1 MSNKVTTPYP
11 LFSDIDGSPLI
22 AGFLFFGESGKDA
35 KQFPISVYWDEAKT
49 LLATQPISVRNG
61 LIVKDN
67 VPSAIYIEESSCSVA
82 INDRN
87 NYPIRQLLSYDQLS
101 SVKVVKSLVDAE
113 KTRAMAVEENL
124 QLQITTSNAGIKYFD
139 TEAQLLAFTPTE
151 TDPQQAYAFDT
162 KKNYLW
168 DSATAHWKDEGL
180 SSLQVA
186 NNYTDEQ
193 IKLLGFKPGINIF
206 NKAKVE
212 IGKYYN
218 YLTGQKGDAS
228 SEFSAAGLYE
238 IEGNIEYQVPSNY
251 NQQFAFFDSLK
262 NYISGQ
268 LNAGPTHKFTTPSN
282 AKYIGLTVDVS
293 LLDTFMLCKSSE
305 YPASYVP
312 FTVTKSDLR
321 VSTSQVNN
329 LMPDVKNELGF
340 IYINIIDTTKV
351 LNGYYV
357 NWQNGQ
363 LGDVAGYSAL
373 GPYEIK
379 PNTEYQASDFYNQQF
394 AFYDANMIYAG
405 GQPNPNPS
413 HKFTTPSNAKYIRL
427 SILTPQVNS
436 LVVSET
442 SLFPSSYVPY
452 TAKKIDGLITDD
464 VKTTKIFA
472 SADVNDTTASFTGPN
487 ANQLALDSITD
498 ASPKNRYQII
508 TKCMYKID
516 KATDYIGQRGYPTM
530 ILGKDHV
537 DIIGDGNTVV
547 WAELPYNDADIGPSI
562 DGNVYPRTQ
571 YQTLYTYAE
580 DSLIEG
586 ITFVAKNTRYAL
598 HLDNSN
604 GANKT
609 HRFKNCNFIFKGDK
623 GSVQALGCG
632 TSTGEE
638 AYFDGGMAHS
648 DAGIPFYLHN
658 NVKFEKP
665 SAFNFNNFT
674 YSSNTNV
681 IAMLLQSNGSLV
693 KDKLDLT
700 GCSFGGTAYVIYYW
714 QNWLSGNTTNKND
727 SFDHAEWRITGYGL
741 DPFLFE
747 NVVGGDCLRFKTTT
761 TGTSSNI
768 RFDKTSSAFPLLIKN
783 NQNNADAS
791 LYLDSREFIDGYI
804 VQDGTVGLSG
814 IAWGCKDLSESVY
827 ALDAGVN
834 YTSLGKRL
842 GNCSTTNKTL
852 GVIIN
857 GTTNTIT
864 FNKDYTSML
873 NAAILAEINAA
884 LTGATAD
891 LYVYGRDYYPMMPDV
906 AETVYNS
913 GSTYIPKGSVVTK
926 LQGTV
931 KLANANDKVYGVA
944 LDDIPV
950 MSTTAEGVKK
960 GQGRVLKRGFIYSN
974 RAKAHFV
981 LADNQNPPL
990 GTRFSVSSGQLVTDT
1005 NGKISVDIDTG
1016 VISINC

>member
-1 MSNKVTTPYP
+1 MAEMISTQDIVNVKR
-11 LFSDIDGSPLI
+11 DIDDTGKAVNEDAVITPRYGDPFKSVPMVVRELMENG
-22 AGFLFFGESGKDA
+22 GFMPFST
-35 KQFPISVYWDEAKT
+35 EAE
-49 LLATQPISVRNG
+49 LLAHVPTVS
-61 LIVKDN
+61 
-67 VPSAIYIEESSCSVA
+67 PSA
-82 INDRN
+82 
-87 NYPIRQLLSYDQLS
+87 
-101 SVKVVKSLVDAE
+101 
-113 KTRAMAVEENL
+113 
-124 QLQITTSNAGIKYFD
+124 
-139 TEAQLLAFTPTE
+139 
-151 TDPQQAYAFDT
+151 AYAFDT
-162 KKNYLW
+162 KKLYKWNGTTW
-168 DSATAHWKDEGL
+168 VDEGL
-180 SSLQVA
+180 SALDQA
-186 NNYTDEQ
+186 KEFTQDQ
-193 IKLLGFKPGINIF
+193 ITELGFQRGINIF
-206 NKAKVE
+206 DKSKVE
-212 IGKYYN
+212 YSKYYN
-218 YLTGQKGDAS
+218 YLTGEKGDAS

-238 IEGNIEYQVPSNY
+238 IEGNTEYRVPENY
-251 NQQFAFFDSLK
+251 TQQFAFFDSLK

-268 LNAGPTHKFTTPSN
+268 ENAGPAHKFTAPAN
-282 AKYIGLTVDVS
+282 AKYIGLTVGVS

-321 VSTSQVNN
+321 VSGSQVNN

-351 LNGYYV
+351 INGYYV

-394 AFYDANMIYAG
+394 AFYDANMTYVG
-405 GQPNPNPS
+405 GQPNPNLS

-427 SILTPQVNS
+427 SILTPQLNS

-472 SADVNDTTASFTGPN
+472 SADVNDTTAAFTGKN
-487 ANQLALDSITD
+487 AIQLALDSITD
-498 ASPKNRYQII
+498 ASEQNRYRII
-508 TKCMYKID
+508 AKGIFKVD
-516 KATDYIGQRGYPTM
+516 QAADYIGYLGYPSM
-530 ILGKDHV
+530 ILAKDNV
-537 DIIGDGNTVV
+537 EIVGDGNTVV
-547 WAELPYNDADIGPSI
+547 SAELPYNDAEIGLSV
-562 DGNVYPRTQ
+562 DGGNYPRTQ

-609 HRFKNCNFIFKGDK
+609 HRFKNCNFIFKGNK

-665 SAFNFNNFT
+665 SLFNFNNFT

-681 IAMLLQSNGSLV
+681 IAILLQSNGSLV

-700 GCSFGGTAYVIYYW
+700 GCGFGGTAYVIYYW

-747 NVVGGDCLRFKTTT
+747 NVVGGECLRFKTTSAD
-761 TGTSSNI
+761 TSSNI

-791 LYLDSREFIDGYI
+791 LYLDGREFIDGYI
-804 VQDGTVGLSG
+804 VQDGSVDLSAL
-814 IAWGCKDLSESVY
+814 AWGCKDLSESAY

-842 GNCSTTNKTL
+842 GNCSSSNKTL

-857 GTTNTIT
+857 GTTNIVT
-864 FNKDYTSML
+864 FNKDYTSMS

-891 LYVYGRDYYPMMPDV
+891 LYIYGRDYYPMMPDV
-906 AETVYNS
+906 TEVVYNTTA
-913 GSTYIPKGSVVTK
+913 TYIPKGSVVAK
-926 LQGTV
+926 DGGSV
-931 KLANANDKVYGVA
+931 RLAQTGDKIYGVA

-950 MSTTAEGVKK
+950 MQTMSDGSRK
-960 GQGRVLKRGFIYSN
+960 GQGRVLKRGYIYAN
-974 RAKAHFV
+974 QGRTHFV
-981 LADNQNPPL
+981 LSDNQNPQL
-990 GTRFSVSSGQLVTDT
+990 GTRFSVNNGQLVTDV
-1005 NGKISVDIDTG
+1005 NGKISVDIDEG
-1016 VISINC
+1016 VVSINC